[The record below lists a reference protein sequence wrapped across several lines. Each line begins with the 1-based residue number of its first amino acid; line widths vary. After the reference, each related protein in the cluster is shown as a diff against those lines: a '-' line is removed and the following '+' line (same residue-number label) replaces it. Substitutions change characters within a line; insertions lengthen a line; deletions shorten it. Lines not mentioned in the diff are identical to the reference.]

1 VYEIHHCIGQY
12 HLYGDELSEDVEQY
26 ARRILA
32 LAVEAEAVRAQA
44 FAWCLLGESLLLQGR
59 WDEAAGCLQRSCD
72 LHGSLGTSAAALPWV
87 RLAELAVCRGAPAEA
102 DGLLRQASAIATVS
116 PMAVHLWGRIH
127 ATAAFARMEEGDA
140 QAAVRSVRAAGAAAA
155 RYGECQTCS
164 TLLNPIAAEAF
175 AALGDRD
182 GARAHAEAAARVADM
197 FESSSWRAMAASAAA
212 SLAAVE
218 GEQPLARERFE
229 TAAGLY
235 ERAGHSYWAGRSRAQ
250 AAAI

>member
-1 VYEIHHCIGQY
+1 
-12 HLYGDELSEDVEQY
+12 
-26 ARRILA
+26 
-32 LAVEAEAVRAQA
+32 
-44 FAWCLLGESLLLQGR
+44 
-59 WDEAAGCLQRSCD
+59 
-72 LHGSLGTSAAALPWV
+72 
-87 RLAELAVCRGAPAEA
+87 
-102 DGLLRQASAIATVS
+102 
-116 PMAVHLWGRIH
+116 MAVHLWGRIH

-140 QAAVRSVRAAGAAAA
+140 EAAVRSVRAAGAAAA
-155 RYGECQTCS
+155 RYGECHTCS

-175 AALGDRD
+175 AALGDRE
-182 GARAHAEAAARVADM
+182 GARAHAEAAAQVADM

-218 GEQPLARERFE
+218 GERLLAQERFE